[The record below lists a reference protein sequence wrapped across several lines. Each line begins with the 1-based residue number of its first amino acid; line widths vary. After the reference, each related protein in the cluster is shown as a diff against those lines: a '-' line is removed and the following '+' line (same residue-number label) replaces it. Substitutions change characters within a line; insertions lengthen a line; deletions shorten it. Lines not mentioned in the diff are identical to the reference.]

1 MSGTPHSV
9 VQSLASRQ
17 TAVQSLAPSCAVRP
31 IDGKGLGV
39 VAVRPIPIGA
49 RLLAEAPLVEHGP
62 GMISAA
68 DAVAALPDGDRS
80 VFYSLVQN
88 EARFGPK
95 KTVAGIFGTNSHP
108 CHAFREG
115 YKAIFPLASRINHS
129 CDPNAV
135 YKWNG
140 ALRRLTVHA
149 CRPIEAGEEI
159 ACSYGFADG
168 NAVSRAQRRAH
179 LKGLFGFDCACTKCM
194 LQGEALRDSDA
205 RLAAI
210 GDSMTLVRELSRAGC
225 LSLPKIVTLDP
236 ATGVLAQ
243 LEHCYA
249 LMRHECP
256 SGHFYGLECYLLAF
270 VEYCEAAAR
279 RLAHLGARPAS
290 QHAPAG
296 SGGDGSVITCGGR
309 HVPAGAPRAKA
320 ATYLH
325 AARAWAAVA
334 ACVTRDVEGG
344 DSVASALWA
353 DALRDGCWQE
363 DGLLERP
370 AFFQRW
376 EDAGLDAPLSA
387 RSAGAAL
394 GSVH

>member
-129 CDPNAV
+129 CDP
-135 YKWNG
+135 KSQTPSTSG
-140 ALRRLTVHA
+140 T
-149 CRPIEAGEEI
+149 
-159 ACSYGFADG
+159 
-168 NAVSRAQRRAH
+168 
-179 LKGLFGFDCACTKCM
+179 
-194 LQGEALRDSDA
+194 A
-205 RLAAI
+205 R
-210 GDSMTLVRELSRAGC
+210 
-225 LSLPKIVTLDP
+225 
-236 ATGVLAQ
+236 
-243 LEHCYA
+243 
-249 LMRHECP
+249 
-256 SGHFYGLECYLLAF
+256 
-270 VEYCEAAAR
+270 
-279 RLAHLGARPAS
+279 
-290 QHAPAG
+290 
-296 SGGDGSVITCGGR
+296 
-309 HVPAGAPRAKA
+309 
-320 ATYLH
+320 
-325 AARAWAAVA
+325 
-334 ACVTRDVEGG
+334 
-344 DSVASALWA
+344 
-353 DALRDGCWQE
+353 
-363 DGLLERP
+363 
-370 AFFQRW
+370 
-376 EDAGLDAPLSA
+376 
-387 RSAGAAL
+387 
-394 GSVH
+394 